1 MREILRTSSI
11 SLAESLRLALDAQD
25 IPAVVSNENLSGL
38 PPAAISVAIAEDA
51 DYGRSLQI
59 LKDLDQTT
67 PKSSRG
73 SRRLLWF
80 LLIVLFGA
88 FVTLCVNLTWP

>member
-1 MREILRTSSI
+1 MSPGTSKTPMHFKTM
-11 SLAESLRLALDAQD
+11 AQGD
-25 IPAVVSNENLSGL
+25 VPQGRNGKHKLIVST
-38 PPAAISVAIAEDA
+38 
-51 DYGRSLQI
+51 I